1 MTDLELSKKLEYR
14 EKVTELEQQLKSV
27 DGYIE
32 GKDKD
37 KVNPLKHTFAD
48 GCYIREVFMPAN
60 QLIVTKIHK
69 VEHPIFIQKGH
80 VSILTDTGIEEIKA
94 PYQGITKPGTKR
106 VMYTHEDTVLITVH
120 ATDKKTPEEVEEEVI
135 AKNFHDPVI
144 SIEEINLLKT
154 SKI

>member
-14 EKVTELEQQLKSV
+14 KKVTELEQQLKNV

-37 KVNPLKHTFAD
+37 EVNPLKHTFAE

-80 VSILTDTGIEEIKA
+80 VSILTDAGIEEIKA

-135 AKNFHDPVI
+135 AKNFDDPVI
-144 SIEEINLLKT
+144 SIEEINLLK
-154 SKI
+154 SNKS

>member
-14 EKVTELEQQLKSV
+14 KKVTELEQQLKNV

-37 KVNPLKHTFAD
+37 EVNPLKHTFAD

-80 VSILTDTGIEEIKA
+80 VSILTDAGIEEIKA

-120 ATDKKTPEEVEEEVI
+120 ATNKKTPEEVEEEVI
-135 AKNFHDPVI
+135 AKNFDDPVI
-144 SIEEINLLKT
+144 SIEEINLLKNNK
-154 SKI
+154 S